1 MLDASAKLPASG
13 LFEGTVT
20 DLGQYDECLSIEIP
34 AHYTGRSHAGQYCTL
49 RIKPALPDR
58 PLFNTIQ

>member
-1 MLDASAKLPASG
+1 MFDASAKLPASG
-13 LFEGTVT
+13 LLEGTVT

-34 AHYTGRSHAGQYCTL
+34 PSNYTGQYCTL
-49 RIKPALPDR
+49 RIQPALPDR